1 MKSGFP
7 TQVPNEFKTRHGK
20 NYNGRYANIID
31 NTEKIAWEKKTNKT
45 TTIVQWV
52 LLSTGTLQC
61 LLN

>member
-31 NTEKIAWEKKTNKT
+31 NTEKIAWGKKNKQT
-45 TTIVQWV
+45 KQQQLFSGSYFPLELYSVY
-52 LLSTGTLQC
+52 
-61 LLN
+61 